1 MQSTLGIL
9 FVFVFPILQTLS
21 IMVRKTRAKKI
32 STQFSSAFQSVRF
45 CFEKNQEVY
54 EKLIVFRPIWVEH
67 RVILD
72 VVDS

>member
-1 MQSTLGIL
+1 
-9 FVFVFPILQTLS
+9 
-21 IMVRKTRAKKI
+21 MVRKTRAKKI
-32 STQFSSAFQSVRF
+32 STQFSSGFQSVRF